1 MSIAALVTIAF
12 VVWCTYEANQFA
24 FSIFFQETMFDS
36 PLGSLYVA
44 LLSTLIGGAWSQKL
58 FTDFM
63 PDSPWWYVKRSS
75 ALMCGF
81 IIGAASNV
89 AVDIIVTYFYA
100 VHCITQ
106 LHF

>member
-1 MSIAALVTIAF
+1 MSTVTLAVVAF
-12 VVWCTYEANQFA
+12 VVWFAYEVNQFA
-24 FSIFFQETMFDS
+24 FSIFLRETLFDS
-36 PLGSLYVA
+36 ALGSLYVA

-75 ALMCGF
+75 ALTCGF
-81 IIGAASNV
+81 IVGASCNV
-89 AVDIIVTYFYA
+89 VGDIIVSYFYI

>member
-1 MSIAALVTIAF
+1 MSTVALAVVAF
-12 VVWCTYEANQFA
+12 VVWFAYKTNQFA
-24 FSIFFQETMFDS
+24 FSIFLQGTMLDS
-36 PLGSLYVA
+36 HLVSLYVA

-75 ALMCGF
+75 ALTCGF
-81 IIGAASNV
+81 IVGASCNV
-89 AVDIIVTYFYA
+89 VGDIIATYFYA
-100 VHCITQ
+100 VHYITQ